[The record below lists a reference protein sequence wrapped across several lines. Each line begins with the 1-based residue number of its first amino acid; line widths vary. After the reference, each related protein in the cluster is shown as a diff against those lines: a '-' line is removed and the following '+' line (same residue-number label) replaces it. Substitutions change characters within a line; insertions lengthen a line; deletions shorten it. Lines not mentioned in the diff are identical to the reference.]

1 MENAQQV
8 DPDQLG
14 SLCDILSH
22 KNSLCAEFRIALEDN
37 MTNLARA
44 DVFTDAS
51 VAQTPYDYLEALRV
65 NGPITPLGFRNVI
78 AVTGYDEGVA
88 IYKDDIHFSAINT
101 VTGPFLPLEY
111 DPARSIDEQIEEC
124 RAANPYLG
132 MIMSEDE
139 AAHARSKTI
148 LNGII
153 TPARLKANEEYMYE
167 LADEIIDEIIDR
179 DIFNVVAD
187 LGAPFAQLTVADLMG
202 IPKEDNEMV
211 RSLTAD
217 PSQLPGNVGGTFD
230 MGTNPLARMG
240 MAFYGYIAERRANP
254 RDDVLTR
261 MAQQRFDDGT
271 LPSIEEVVG
280 LATFLFGAGQ
290 DTTVQL
296 FAAMLRQLSDEPE
309 LADRLRAE
317 PARIADFVD
326 ETLRLFGTSKATFR
340 YVRQPVTIGGFDFE
354 PGQHVMLHT
363 LGMNRDP
370 RRFEDPARFD
380 IDRKNGRTHVAFGR
394 GLHACAG
401 APLARAEG
409 RIAIERLLV
418 RMKNIR
424 ISDARHGPKGARNFT
439 FLPNYSLLG
448 VTEQWMEFDRA

>member
-1 MENAQQV
+1 MSE
-8 DPDQLG
+8 
-14 SLCDILSH
+14 
-22 KNSLCAEFRIALEDN
+22 
-37 MTNLARA
+37 LANA
-44 DVFTDAS
+44 DVFVDNAA
-51 VAQTPYDYLEALRV
+51 AQRPFEYVEALRAK
-65 NGPITPLGFRNVI
+65 GPITPLGFRNVV

-111 DPARSIDEQIEEC
+111 DADRDIDEQIEHC

-153 TPARLKANEEYMYE
+153 TPARLKANEQYMYT
-167 LADEIIDEIIDR
+167 LADEIIDEFIDR
-179 DIFNVVAD
+179 GTFNVVSD
-187 LGAPFAQLTVADLMG
+187 FGAPYAQLTVADLMG
-202 IPKEDNEMV
+202 IPKEDNDMV

-240 MAFYGYIAERRANP
+240 MAFYQYIADRRANP

-261 MAQQRFDDGT
+261 MAQQKYEDGT
-271 LPSIEEVVG
+271 LPTIEEVVG

-296 FAAMLRQLSDEPE
+296 FTAMLRHLSDQPE
-309 LADRLRAE
+309 LAERLRSE

-326 ETLRLFGTSKATFR
+326 ETLRLFGTSKSTFR
-340 YVRQPVTIGGFDFE
+340 YVRRPVTIGGFDFR

-370 RRFEDPARFD
+370 RRFDDPTNFD

-424 ISDARHGPKGARNFT
+424 ISDARHGPAGNRNFS

-448 VTEQWMEFDRA
+448 VTEQWMDFDRA